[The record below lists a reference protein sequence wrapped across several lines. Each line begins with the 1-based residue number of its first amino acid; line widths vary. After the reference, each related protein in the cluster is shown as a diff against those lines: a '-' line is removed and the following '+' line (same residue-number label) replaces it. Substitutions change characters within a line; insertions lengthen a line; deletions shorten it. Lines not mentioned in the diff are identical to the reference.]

1 METVSVNV
9 RRVGETANFRTE
21 LEIARTLAKL
31 MDAEFEV
38 GSVKFGLDSL
48 IGLVPV
54 AGDLVS
60 AAIGVYP
67 ILLARRYGLGRTV
80 VARMWANLAVDFVG
94 GLVPVVGDALDVVL
108 KSNLKNLALLE
119 AAGKRKGLL

>member
-1 METVSVNV
+1 METASVNV
-9 RRVGETANFRTE
+9 RRVGDTANFRAE

-31 MDAEFEV
+31 MDAQFEV

-60 AAIGVYP
+60 AAIGIYP

-94 GLVPVVGDALDVVL
+94 GLGPVVGDALDVVI

>member
-31 MDAEFEV
+31 MDAQFEV

>member
-9 RRVGETANFRTE
+9 RRVGDTANFRTE

-31 MDAEFEV
+31 MDAQFEV

-80 VARMWANLAVDFVG
+80 IARMWANLAVDFVG
-94 GLVPVVGDALDVVL
+94 GLVPVVGDALDVVI